1 MHIQTILG
9 MTQDIGIALAD
20 LLRNYLKKA
29 NNQANQQ
36 HTHVYKSFKLKWIKD
51 NVKVISFCANEIPDS
66 LWFCI
71 HECIYHCHTCK
82 NHLSVS
88 MSPGFSF
95 RQREFNSPSIC
106 MVAYN
111 YLYISSPRPDAF
123 SGLWRHGTR
132 AQTHMQ
138 QNTHTHKIKGKKLKS
153 QHEG

>member
-1 MHIQTILG
+1 MIYEMMHIQTILG

-51 NVKVISFCANEIPDS
+51 NVKVISFCAKEIPDS

-71 HECIYHCHTCK
+71 HERIYHCHTCK

-95 RQREFNSPSIC
+95 RQREFNSIQPPCSWQPSIQGSDTLFC
-106 MVAYN
+106 HARIHANRTRIYINAYRN
-111 YLYISSPRPDAF
+111 KCT
-123 SGLWRHGTR
+123 GT
-132 AQTHMQ
+132 
-138 QNTHTHKIKGKKLKS
+138 NS
-153 QHEG
+153 